1 MCDVPEST
9 IHSGFQKNIRLKLFL
24 IKQQI
29 VDEELIQSGFRMPYW
44 LLTIW
49 LDKLIIL
56 KNNCVRLLPNMGGDA
71 PKIANAKNLSLKKL
85 PESSG
90 SFLTCSNNFNSRSA
104 VDIGIRW

>member
-1 MCDVPEST
+1 MRCPEST

-71 PKIANAKNLSLKKL
+71 SQIANSKNLSLKNC
-85 PESSG
+85 
-90 SFLTCSNNFNSRSA
+90 LTIQA
-104 VDIGIRW
+104 VF

>member
-1 MCDVPEST
+1 MT
-9 IHSGFQKNIRLKLFL
+9 
-24 IKQQI
+24 KQQI
-29 VDEELIQSGFRMPYW
+29 VDKELIQSGFRMPYW

-71 PKIANAKNLSLKKL
+71 PKIANSKNLSLKKL
-85 PESSG
+85 PDDSG

-104 VDIGIRW
+104 VDRGIR